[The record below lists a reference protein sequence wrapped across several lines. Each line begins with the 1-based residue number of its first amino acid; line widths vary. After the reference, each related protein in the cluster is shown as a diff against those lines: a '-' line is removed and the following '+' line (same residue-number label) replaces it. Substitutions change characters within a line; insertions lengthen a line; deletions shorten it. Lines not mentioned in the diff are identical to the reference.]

1 MVSVPSSLPTIF
13 SPLACSLGGQI
24 TRALFRVAT
33 ETDPFAQSL
42 RGIIAEI
49 FHALVSV
56 LPRVDRLVGRS
67 DLAMS
72 DTITIQSVYI
82 AIGPFFVVEPV
93 TEGRGSTKSKDLVL
107 SALGGATSLKGL
119 RLSALSLIRSV
130 SYRPDDQL
138 CPETGLDTDIRK
150 QRRPTTVDHR
160 GDT

>member
-1 MVSVPSSLPTIF
+1 M
-13 SPLACSLGGQI
+13 
-24 TRALFRVAT
+24 
-33 ETDPFAQSL
+33 ETDSFAQSL

-56 LPRVDRLVGRS
+56 LPRVDRLVGRP

-93 TEGRGSTKSKDLVL
+93 TEGRGSAKSKDVVL

-130 SYRPDDQL
+130 SHGRDGQGVPD
-138 CPETGLDTDIRK
+138 TRLDTDICE
-150 QRRPTTVDHR
+150 QRRPATVDYR

>member
-1 MVSVPSSLPTIF
+1 MPTVRLPSSLPTTF
-13 SPLACSLGGQI
+13 SLLARYLGSQI
-24 TRALFRVAT
+24 TLALFRVAT

-56 LPRVDRLVGRS
+56 LPRVDLLVGRS
-67 DLAMS
+67 GLAMS

-93 TEGRGSTKSKDLVL
+93 TEGRGSTKSKDLIL

-130 SYRPDDQL
+130 SYGLDDQL
-138 CPETGLDTDIRK
+138 YPETGRGTDIRE
-150 QRRPTTVDHR
+150 Q
-160 GDT
+160 

>member
-1 MVSVPSSLPTIF
+1 VSLLSFNYFLTLHLSS
-13 SPLACSLGGQI
+13 GGQI
-24 TRALFRVAT
+24 SRSLLRVAT
-33 ETDPFAQSL
+33 GTDSFAQSL
-42 RGIIAEI
+42 REIIAEI

-56 LPRVDRLVGRS
+56 LPRVDRLVRRS

-107 SALGGATSLKGL
+107 FALGGATSLKGL

-130 SYRPDDQL
+130 SYGPGDRL
-138 CPETGLDTDIRK
+138 CSDTGLHADICE
-150 QRRPTTVDHR
+150 
-160 GDT
+160 

>member
-1 MVSVPSSLPTIF
+1 MCLL
-13 SPLACSLGGQI
+13 SPNGILTLACCLASQI

-33 ETDPFAQSL
+33 ETDTFAQSL

-93 TEGRGSTKSKDLVL
+93 TEGRGSTKSKELVL

-130 SYRPDDQL
+130 SYGLDDKL
-138 CPETGLDTDIRK
+138 CPETGLDTDIRE
-150 QRRPTTVDHR
+150 QWRPTTVDHR

>member
-1 MVSVPSSLPTIF
+1 MPSLFQLHLTSN
-13 SPLACSLGGQI
+13 SSLGGQI
-24 TRALFRVAT
+24 TRSLLHVAT
-33 ETDPFAQSL
+33 ETDCFAQTL

-72 DTITIQSVYI
+72 DSITIQSVYI

-93 TEGRGSTKSKDLVL
+93 AEGRGTKSKDLVL

-119 RLSALSLIRSV
+119 RLSALSLLRSV
-130 SYRPDDQL
+130 SYGLDDQL
-138 CPETGLDTDIRK
+138 CPNPGLDTDICE
-150 QRRPTTVDHR
+150 QRRPATVDHR